1 MNHREKMLLG
11 IVVGMTS
18 LVVVGFG
25 LKAMFVA
32 PLKEADKKI
41 KNTRLSI
48 AKIENER
55 RAYFA
60 AEDSVKK
67 VATRAFSDDLGEAS
81 ALSGEMITQLIRR
94 AGLRE
99 EDFSR
104 LPVGPRRMRGAK
116 EIGWSVRGR
125 GSQADVV
132 DLIHLLEEAPPIHR
146 IESLTLSSAE
156 KPGGARV
163 SFRYLT
169 LVISP
174 EPIIERE
181 SLEPEVDL
189 ESDARRLYDAA
200 LARDVFRPYIK
211 RPPTPPPP
219 APAPPTSGPPPPALD
234 TFQVVSLSEWQGR
247 PEVHVRDLKTQMTAS
262 YGEGDDLAG
271 GKIVAV
277 DYRLMP
283 HPSKAGLNSHS
294 RVIVQIGADFWA
306 VERGQT
312 LADKRRLTN
321 EQLPEKLSNL

>member
-11 IVVGMTS
+11 AVVGMTS

-25 LKAMFVA
+25 LKAMFVG

-48 AKIENER
+48 AKIEKER

-67 VATRAFSDDLGEAS
+67 VAARAFSDDLGEAS

-116 EIGWSVRGR
+116 EIGWSVRGQ

-132 DLIHLLEEAPPIHR
+132 DLIHLLKEAPPIHR
-146 IESLTLSSAE
+146 IESLTLSSAG
-156 KPGGARV
+156 KPGIARV

-174 EPIIERE
+174 EPIVERQ

-189 ESDARRLYDAA
+189 ESDARRVYDAA

-211 RPPTPPPP
+211 RPPAPPPSVPAPLTPVPPPP
-219 APAPPTSGPPPPALD
+219 AMD
-234 TFQVVSLSEWQGR
+234 TFQVVSLSEWQGQS
-247 PEVHVRDLKTQMTAS
+247 EVHVRDLRTQTIAS
-262 YGEGDDLAG
+262 YGEGDALAG

-283 HPSKAGLNSHS
+283 HPGKAGLNSHS
-294 RVIVQIGADFWA
+294 RVIVRIGADFWA

-312 LADKRRLTN
+312 LADKRRLTH
-321 EQLPEKLSNL
+321 EQLPVKLSKL

>member
-1 MNHREKMLLG
+1 MG
-11 IVVGMTS
+11 
-18 LVVVGFG
+18 LVVAGFG
-25 LKAMFVA
+25 LRAMFVA

-41 KNTRLSI
+41 RNTRLSI
-48 AKIENER
+48 ADMEKER

-67 VATRAFSDDLGEAS
+67 IAARAFSHDLDEAS
-81 ALSGEMITQLIRR
+81 ALSGEMITQLIRQ
-94 AGLRE
+94 AGLSE
-99 EDFSR
+99 TEFSR
-104 LPVGPRRMRGAK
+104 LPVGPRRMRGAR

-132 DLIHLLEEAPPIHR
+132 DLIYLLKEAPPVHR
-146 IESLTLSSAE
+146 IESLTLSAAE
-156 KPGGARV
+156 TPGVARV

-174 EPIIERE
+174 EPMVERE
-181 SLEPEVDL
+181 SLEPDADL
-189 ESDARRLYDAA
+189 KSSARQVYDAA
-200 LARDVFRPYIK
+200 LVRDVFRPYIK
-211 RPPTPPPP
+211 RPPAPPPPPP
-219 APAPPTSGPPPPALD
+219 APAPSTTPPPAPQLD
-234 TFQVVSLSEWQGR
+234 TFQVVSLSEWQGL
-247 PEVHVRDLKTQMTAS
+247 PEVHVRDLKTQKTAS

-283 HPSKAGLNSHS
+283 YPGKAGLNSHS
-294 RVIVQIGADFWA
+294 RVIVKIGPDFWA

-321 EQLPEKLSNL
+321 EQLPKKLSQL